1 MAVLVAANHLEVEAE
16 STLRN
21 SSMNRNERRIAARKS
36 RTVPNGAGG
45 DTPAALHATGFGHFQ
60 AGRQLEAQICCQR
73 SLALDAGHADTLQ
86 LMGLL
91 SLQAKQ
97 YDAAIEWVG
106 RADRADPGMN
116 YLLNLGTALEQQG
129 LQEEALKTFDKA
141 VQIRPDD
148 AELWTR
154 LANVFVVLKRPDPA
168 ILSYEHALKLNPR
181 YWYAVYNYAVL
192 LLQSMRFEEA
202 LINLN
207 LCDEL
212 QPNHAAT
219 LNHRGKALHDLSRY
233 EEALSDSR
241 QAQTLD
247 PASAE
252 ICTVI
257 GKCLQKLGR
266 HAEAIESFDRALD
279 LQPNFVTALNDKAFT
294 LGEIQRFDEALLLYR
309 FVKSIDPENALAD
322 FNVGLIQLLNGD
334 LEAGWRGQDARWK
347 LSFLSGT
354 ANYPK
359 LPQPLWR
366 GEENIE
372 GKTIL
377 LCADEG
383 QGDAIQFVRYVP
395 MLTALGARV
404 IVLAD
409 DEACPLLSTLSGV
422 AQVFPK
428 SVNILPAF
436 DIHCPMSSLPL
447 AFRTTL
453 ETIPVATSYLSTP
466 AGDRR
471 QVWEDRLG
479 SHDRLRVGLVWSG
492 NPKHRNDHNR
502 SISLRTLSSVLDAD
516 ASFVSLQKDPR
527 SLDKETLIERT
538 DIVDLTAHL
547 TDFMETAA
555 LIGCLDLVITVDTS
569 VAHLAGALGCPT
581 WILLPHT
588 PDWRWLLDRDDSPW
602 YPTVRLFRQTET
614 RDYAGV
620 LDRVRTELRTLVTA
634 NSHSSR
640 LQ

>member
-1 MAVLVAANHLEVEAE
+1 
-16 STLRN
+16 
-21 SSMNRNERRIAARKS
+21 
-36 RTVPNGAGG
+36 
-45 DTPAALHATGFGHFQ
+45 
-60 AGRQLEAQICCQR
+60 
-73 SLALDAGHADTLQ
+73 
-86 LMGLL
+86 MGLL

-106 RADRADPGMN
+106 RANQADPKTD
-116 YLLNLGTALEQQG
+116 YLAGLGSALQQQG
-129 LQEEALKTFDKA
+129 LHEEALKAFDKA

-148 AELWTR
+148 AELWTQ
-154 LANVFVVLKRPDPA
+154 LANAFVALQRPDPA
-168 ILSYEHALKLNPR
+168 ILSYEHALRLNPR

-219 LNHRGKALHDLSRY
+219 LNYRGKALHDLSRY
-233 EEALSDSR
+233 EEALSDSK

-247 PASAE
+247 PTNAD
-252 ICTVI
+252 ICTVV

-266 HAEAIESFDRALD
+266 HAEALNSFDRALD
-279 LQPNFVTALNDKAFT
+279 LQPNFVTALTDKAFT
-294 LGEIQRFDEALLLYR
+294 LGEVQRFDEALVLYR
-309 FVKSIDPENALAD
+309 LVKSIDPENALAD

-334 LEAGWRGQDARWK
+334 LEAGWRGYDARWK
-347 LSFLSGT
+347 LSFLSST

-377 LCADEG
+377 VYADEG
-383 QGDAIQFVRYVP
+383 QGDTIQFVRYAP
-395 MLTALGARV
+395 MLAALGARV
-404 IVLAD
+404 ILLPQ
-409 DEACPLLSTLSGV
+409 ESLYPLLSGLPGV
-422 AQVFPK
+422 SQCLP
-428 SVNILPAF
+428 NREGGLPAF
-436 DIHCPMSSLPL
+436 DVHCPVTSLPL

-453 ETIPVATSYLSTP
+453 ETISAPASYLPTP
-466 AGDRR
+466 AQDRR

-479 SHDRLRVGLVWSG
+479 PHDRLRVGLVCSG

-502 SISLRTLSSVLDAD
+502 SIPLRSLTQILDID
-516 ASFVSLQKDPR
+516 ATFVSLQKDPR
-527 SLDKETLIERT
+527 SGDKEMLIERT
-538 DIVDLTAHL
+538 GIVDLTVHL

-555 LIGCLDLVITVDTS
+555 LISCLDLVISVDTS

-588 PDWRWLLDRDDSPW
+588 PDWRWLLDREDSPW

-614 RDYAGV
+614 RDYASV
-620 LDRVRTELRTLVTA
+620 LDRVETELRMLVTA
-634 NSHSSR
+634 
-640 LQ
+640 

>member
-1 MAVLVAANHLEVEAE
+1 
-16 STLRN
+16 
-21 SSMNRNERRIAARKS
+21 MNRRERRVAARKS
-36 RTVPNGAGG
+36 PATSKGSGGTASSLHEAG
-45 DTPAALHATGFGHFQ
+45 LGHLQ
-60 AGRQLEAQICCQR
+60 AGRHLDAQICCQR
-73 SLALDAGHADTLQ
+73 ALALDAGHADTLQ

-106 RADRADPGMN
+106 RANQADTKTD
-116 YLLNLGTALEQQG
+116 YLASLGTALQQQG
-129 LQEEALKTFDKA
+129 LHEEALKAFDKA
-141 VQIRPDD
+141 VLIRPDD
-148 AELWTR
+148 AELWTQV
-154 LANVFVVLKRPDPA
+154 ANALVLLKRPDPA

-181 YWYAVYNYAVL
+181 YWYAVFNYAVL

-202 LINLN
+202 LINFN

-219 LNHRGKALHDLSRY
+219 LNYRGKALHDLSRF
-233 EEALSDSR
+233 EEALSNSR

-247 PASAE
+247 PTNAD
-252 ICTVI
+252 IFTVI
-257 GKCLQKLGR
+257 GKCLQKLNR
-266 HAEAIESFDRALD
+266 HAEALESFDRALD

-294 LGEIQRFDEALLLYR
+294 LGEIHKFDEALILYR

-334 LEAGWRGQDARWK
+334 LEAGWRGCEARWK

-377 LCADEG
+377 VCADEG
-383 QGDAIQFVRYVP
+383 LGDAIQFVRYAP

-404 IVLAD
+404 ILLVD
-409 DEACPLLSTLSGV
+409 DAAYPLLSTLSGV

-428 SVNILPAF
+428 SASILPAF
-436 DIHCPMSSLPL
+436 DVHCPMSSLPL

-453 ETIPVATSYLSTP
+453 ETIPVATSYLPT
-466 AGDRR
+466 AAQDRR

-479 SHDRLRVGLVWSG
+479 PHDRLRVGLVWSG

-502 SISLRTLSSVLDAD
+502 SIPLRSLTRILDID
-516 ASFVSLQKDPR
+516 ATFVSLQKDPR
-527 SLDKETLIERT
+527 SDDKEILLERT

-555 LIGCLDLVITVDTS
+555 LISCLDLVITVDTS
-569 VAHLAGALGCPT
+569 VAHLAGALGRPT

-614 RDYAGV
+614 RDYASV
-620 LDRVRTELRTLVTA
+620 LDRVRTELLGVI
-634 NSHSSR
+634 H
-640 LQ
+640 

>member
-1 MAVLVAANHLEVEAE
+1 
-16 STLRN
+16 
-21 SSMNRNERRIAARKS
+21 
-36 RTVPNGAGG
+36 
-45 DTPAALHATGFGHFQ
+45 
-60 AGRQLEAQICCQR
+60 
-73 SLALDAGHADTLQ
+73 
-86 LMGLL
+86 MGLL

-106 RADRADPGMN
+106 RANRADPKTD
-116 YLLNLGTALEQQG
+116 YLAGLGSALEQQG
-129 LQEEALKTFDKA
+129 LREEALKAFDKA
-141 VQIRPDD
+141 VQIKPHN
-148 AELWTR
+148 AELWTQ
-154 LANVFVVLKRPDPA
+154 LANVLVLLKRPEHA
-168 ILSYEHALKLNPR
+168 LLGYEHALKLNPR

-192 LLQSMRFEEA
+192 LLESLRFEEA
-202 LINLN
+202 LVSFN

-219 LNHRGKALHDLSRY
+219 LNNLGKTLHDLSRY
-233 EEALSDSR
+233 EEALSASR
-241 QAQTLD
+241 QAQALD
-247 PASAE
+247 PANAD

-257 GKCLQKLGR
+257 GKCLQKLNR
-266 HAEAIESFDRALD
+266 YAEALEWFDRALD
-279 LQPNFVTALNDKAFT
+279 LRPNFVTALNDKAFT
-294 LGEIQRFDEALLLYR
+294 LGEIQRFDEALILYR
-309 FVKSIDPENALAD
+309 FVKSIDPENSLAD

-334 LEAGWRGQDARWK
+334 LEAGWRGHEARWK

-359 LPQPLWR
+359 FSQPLWR
-366 GEENIE
+366 GEENIQ

-377 LCADEG
+377 VCSDEG

-404 IVLAD
+404 ILLVD
-409 DEACPLLSTLSGV
+409 DAACTLLSTLPGV

-436 DIHCPMSSLPL
+436 DIHCPISSLPL

-466 AGDRR
+466 AQDRR

-479 SHDRLRVGLVWSG
+479 DHGKLRVGLVWSG
-492 NPKHRNDHNR
+492 NAKHRNDHNR
-502 SISLRTLSSVLDAD
+502 SIPLRSLTQILDID
-516 ASFVSLQKDPR
+516 ATFVSLQKDPR
-527 SLDKETLIERT
+527 ADDTAILLERT

-555 LIGCLDLVITVDTS
+555 LIGCLDLVITVDTG

-614 RDYAGV
+614 LDYASV
-620 LDRVRTELRTLVTA
+620 LDQVRTELRTLVAA
-634 NSHSSR
+634 NSRSSG
-640 LQ
+640 